1 MNPRRES
8 PKRRSPTGGRRLAPF
23 EALSAAE
30 VLERID
36 EGFYSL
42 DREWRLTYANQSAER
57 FWGKKRRQ
65 LLGKSMFQ
73 IFPRFRGSESH
84 AAHER
89 AMKTGKLVRVRAIST
104 ATGTA
109 VELSIFP
116 IAEGLA
122 IYFRDVSAEE
132 RIEVELRARGEVLT
146 LAEESAGIGV
156 WDIELDTGMV
166 RGTSQYFQ
174 ILGLPAKDS
183 IPIEEVRKLR
193 HPADGDSVLQGFE
206 AAIEFGHQHLQFGVP
221 HHSRRRNPMDL
232 RPRTRRAGQSRQAH
246 PL

>member
-1 MNPRRES
+1 MNPRKES

-30 VLERID
+30 VLERMD

-42 DREWRLTYANQSAER
+42 DREWRLTYVNKAPNGSGGRGGDNSSA
-57 FWGKKRRQ
+57 RR
-65 LLGKSMFQ
+65 MFDLS
-73 IFPRFRGSESH
+73 PRFRGSESH

-89 AMKTGKLVRVRAIST
+89 ALKTGKLVRVRAIST
-104 ATGTA
+104 ATGAA

-116 IAEGLA
+116 IADGLA

-132 RIEVELRARGEVLT
+132 RIEVELRARSEVLT

-156 WDIELDTGMV
+156 WDSSST
-166 RGTSQYFQ
+166 
-174 ILGLPAKDS
+174 PDS
-183 IPIEEVRKLR
+183 CVARRSI
-193 HPADGDSVLQGFE
+193 
-206 AAIEFGHQHLQFGVP
+206 FGSWGC
-221 HHSRRRNPMDL
+221 RRRTAADRGGSQDPPPGGRGFGAAGL
-232 RPRTRRAGQSRQAH
+232 RARRSSPAPTPTIPSTASCATAKSRWIFGRGRVVRDPSRQAH